1 MEKFSR
7 SFKCLFSGTVTLKIC
22 LVEECKM
29 YWALRER
36 GRDGEGRGGTEGREG
51 ERKEWREG
59 REERKR
65 GRKGGEG
72 GKEEREERRRGGE
85 ERVGAAHR
93 SCGLDSLFSEEHV
106 NVLSYFIHGHKL
118 RSWRAEGRRERST
131 WWVCWG
137 ERERGRE
144 KERRKGRRGEERQR
158 VSDMFVDT
166 LNSANST
173 NYHCSKIRV
182 NDWIANV

>member
-1 MEKFSR
+1 M
-7 SFKCLFSGTVTLKIC
+7 
-22 LVEECKM
+22 
-29 YWALRER
+29 RER
-36 GRDGEGRGGTEGREG
+36 GRDGEGREGGKGGRKGGEGG
-51 ERKEWREG
+51 KEE
-59 REERKR
+59 REERR

-131 WWVCWG
+131 
-137 ERERGRE
+137 
-144 KERRKGRRGEERQR
+144 
-158 VSDMFVDT
+158 
-166 LNSANST
+166 
-173 NYHCSKIRV
+173 
-182 NDWIANV
+182 